1 MADHDLSWELDIL
14 PTEWIGIRS
23 RFDRQTWRYVAA
35 SALAHLIL
43 LAIIMTMPERARS
56 LELDANFQNDRFVQ
70 LMFEPPQEPEDVV
83 EPGVG
88 EVAEASAKHAGEEG
102 KAGTEDSD
110 AIDKRLA
117 IKGDRSPEDLQ
128 LRKIRDME
136 VAHEAGVAGVL
147 NNQVASWFGSADE
160 SIGSDAIHA
169 LGNLDGG
176 EQGNA
181 NGHLGALGLRNSG
194 RGGGGDSDKS
204 IGLEDLATDGMKR
217 GRRIGGEVPDMG
229 KHDGKIPGDV
239 IPRPPILD
247 GGLDRDIV
255 QRVVR
260 QHRGELKACYEN
272 ELQKNRKLGGELVI
286 KFTIT
291 GKGDVISAVTAGG
304 DFRNPTLESC
314 ITKRIRR
321 WIFPEPRGGG
331 IVVVKYPFRFSAGS

>member
-1 MADHDLSWELDIL
+1 MANQDLSWELDIL

-23 RFDRQTWRYVAA
+23 RFDRQTWRYVAV
-35 SALAHLIL
+35 SALSHLTL

-110 AIDKRLA
+110 DIDKRLA
-117 IKGDRSPEDLQ
+117 ILGDRSPEDLQ

-136 VAHEAGVAGVL
+136 VAQEAGVAGIL
-147 NNQVASWFGSADE
+147 NNQVASWFGTADQ
-160 SIGSDAIHA
+160 SIGSDALDA

-204 IGLEDLATDGMKR
+204 IGLVDLATDGMKR
-217 GRRIGGEVPDMG
+217 GRKIGSGVPDLE
-229 KHDGKIPGDV
+229 HDPRVPEV
-239 IPRPPILD
+239 IPRPPILE
-247 GGLDRDIV
+247 GGLDRAIV

-291 GKGDVISAVTAGG
+291 GKGDVISAVTSGG
-304 DFRNPTLESC
+304 DFRNPSLESC

-321 WIFPEPRGGG
+321 WIFPEPTGGG
-331 IVVVKYPFRFSAGS
+331 IVVVKYPFRFSSGS